1 MKILSQVSK
10 IYLKYRNFDL
20 CFMMPASF
28 SGPTSSLHGVKSQ
41 MRMWARKTR
50 EMSKTDRIQVLVSVS
65 CEAQRSLEPKR
76 VLVPSEGGYQPPCHD
91 IHCRRMRLSLDLNE
105 VSCFFKIFIY
115 LGCVGSSLLH
125 VQLVGATLQ
134 QQCVGF
140 SLKWLLLL
148 QSTGSKVGRFQQSWH
163 MGLVALQHV
172 KSPGIKPVSPAPT
185 GRFLIT
191 GPPGKSKCTDF

>member
-1 MKILSQVSK
+1 
-10 IYLKYRNFDL
+10 
-20 CFMMPASF
+20 MMPASF

-65 CEAQRSLEPKR
+65 CEAQRSLDPKR

-125 VQLVGATLQ
+125 VQLVGATL
-134 QQCVGF
+134 
-140 SLKWLLLL
+140 
-148 QSTGSKVGRFQQSWH
+148 
-163 MGLVALQHV
+163 
-172 KSPGIKPVSPAPT
+172 
-185 GRFLIT
+185 
-191 GPPGKSKCTDF
+191 